1 MTLKKIIEK
10 PIKKE
15 DIEKIKWLYSGINV
29 LEEKARKAALEKDL
43 EFMESKGKLMTP
55 QEFHSTLFSKE
66 LKKELIPEKYKTEM
80 ERYKKMFVSN
90 VADILDLN
98 ELKDAEIGKILGVP
112 AARENLFE
120 LKKEGKRIGFVHF
133 NEDDKQI
140 DFIGDLQDL
149 PKKFK
154 EKIEE

>member
-15 DIEKIKWLYSGINV
+15 EIEKIKWLYSGIAV

-43 EFMESKGKLMTP
+43 EFMEKQGKFMTP
-55 QEFHSTLFSKE
+55 QEFNAHIFSKE
-66 LKKELIPEKYKTEM
+66 IKLELIPDKYKKEM
-80 ERYKKMFVSN
+80 DRYKKMFTSN
-90 VADILDLN
+90 IAEIMDID
-98 ELKDAEIGKILGVP
+98 ELKHAEIGKILGIP
-112 AARENLFE
+112 AAKENLFE

-133 NEDDKQI
+133 NEEEKSI

-154 EKIEE
+154 EKIED